1 MGANTSS
8 FLVSVA
14 ATIAAALII
23 WAANS
28 VRKMARTVGQST
40 ATVTTLA
47 AAVTTLNNHDGENRE
62 RIAALWARTF
72 PYPPP
77 TNWGPTEW
85 PMTQHQSPP
94 PPIPPTE

>member
-1 MGANTSS
+1 MMNADTSS
-8 FLVSVA
+8 FFVSVA

-40 ATVTTLA
+40 EAVQGLAKTVD
-47 AAVTTLNNHDGENRE
+47 TLNTHDGENRE

-72 PYPPP
+72 PY
-77 TNWGPTEW
+77 
-85 PMTQHQSPP
+85 SPP
-94 PPIPPTE
+94 NPPWEEPK